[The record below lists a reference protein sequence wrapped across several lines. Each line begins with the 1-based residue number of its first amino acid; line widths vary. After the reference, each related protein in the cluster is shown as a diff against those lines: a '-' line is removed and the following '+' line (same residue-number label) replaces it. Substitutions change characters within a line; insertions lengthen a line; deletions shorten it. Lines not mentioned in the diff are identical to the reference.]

1 MPRLDGPAVVLT
13 NALANNGEVPM
24 GSDHDLVVRI
34 ARVDSSLPLPIY
46 ETPGAV
52 GFDLL
57 ARLETTVAPGG
68 LARIPA
74 NVIVATP
81 PGYMLLVAARSSMPG
96 RKGLS
101 VPHGIGVVD
110 QDYCGADDEVLV
122 QVYNFTAEA
131 VTVARGEKIAQGVFV
146 RVDRAHWEEADFA
159 AQPSRG
165 GFGSTTRAAASEPTT
180 LD

>member
-1 MPRLDGPAVVLT
+1 ML
-13 NALANNGEVPM
+13 M
-24 GSDHDLVVRI
+24 GSDHNLVVRI
-34 ARVDSSLPLPIY
+34 ARVDPSLPLPIY
-46 ETPGAV
+46 ETSGAV

-57 ARLETTVAPGG
+57 ARLATTVAPGG

-74 NVIVATP
+74 NIIVATP

-122 QVYNFTAEA
+122 QVYNFTTEA

-146 RVDRAHWEEADFA
+146 RVDRAHWDETDFA

-165 GFGSTTRAAASEPTT
+165 GFGSTTRVEVSEPTT
-180 LD
+180 PD